1 MIKSF
6 AFILLLL
13 VGGISVFGQTP
24 GVRPSTWMG
33 DVVSISSDTIV
44 LKTAEA
50 EVTIKLT
57 ETTEFKRVPA
67 DRPSLTAAVPSTVSE
82 IGIGDRLVVT
92 GFPADD
98 KRSMPAR
105 AVYVM
110 TRSDIDQKAK
120 QEAERWATRG
130 ISGRVAATNPNTFQI
145 TLEVRGLM
153 GTQNVIISPKA
164 EVKYLRYAPDSVK
177 YSEALNSQFAEIE
190 AGDMLRALGD
200 RSPDGISF
208 AAEEI
213 VTGAF
218 QTLAGTVKSVDVEKN
233 EIVIADMQTE
243 KEIVVAVGPGSALK
257 RFPEEMALRMVMP
270 NGAPGGTPGTPAA
283 GGARPGG
290 PPAGAPPGGQQG
302 GMARPGGGAGGRGG
316 IDDMFERFPSITAG
330 ELKIGDMIAIS
341 SSRNGKSEKVT
352 AIKLLAGIEPFVRA
366 AQMQAAAGGQRGRG
380 AQTGGFTIPG
390 LDGFDFP

>member
-1 MIKSF
+1 MIKSI
-6 AFILLLL
+6 AFILSLFFI
-13 VGGISVFGQTP
+13 GSSVYGQTP
-24 GVRPSTWMG
+24 GVRPSTLMG
-33 DVVSISSDTIV
+33 DVESISSDTIV

-50 EVTIKLT
+50 VIAIKLT
-57 ETTEFKRVPA
+57 DTTEFKRVPA
-67 DRPSLTAAVPSTVSE
+67 DRPSLTAAMPSTVGE
-82 IGIGDRLVVT
+82 IGVGDRLVVT
-92 GFPADD
+92 GFLAED

-105 AVYVM
+105 AVYLM
-110 TRSDIDQKAK
+110 TRGDIDQKAK

-130 ISGRVAATNPNTFQI
+130 ISGRVASTNPNTFQI

-153 GTQNVIISPKA
+153 GTQNVIISPKP

-177 YSEALNSQFAEIE
+177 YSEALRSQFADIE

-213 VTGAF
+213 VSGAF
-218 QTLAGTVKSVDVEKN
+218 QTVAGTVKSVDTEKN
-233 EIVIADMQTE
+233 EIVVTDLRSE
-243 KEIVVAVGPGSALK
+243 KDITVAIGPGSAL
-257 RFPEEMALRMVMP
+257 RMFPADMAQRMAMP
-270 NGAPGGTPGTPAA
+270 NGAPGATPGAPPA

-290 PPAGAPPGGQQG
+290 PPAGAPSGGQQG
-302 GMARPGGGAGGRGG
+302 GMARPGARGG

-330 ELKIGDMIAIS
+330 ELKTGDMIAIS
-341 SSRNGKSEKVT
+341 SSKNGNAEKIT
-352 AIKLLAGIEPFVRA
+352 AIKLLAGIEPFIRA

-380 AQTGGFTIPG
+380 QIGGFTIPG